1 MADSTAA
8 PLLTTEQVAQYLQV
22 PVATLHQW
30 RYRQEG
36 PRAYKVGRHLRW
48 RQADVDA
55 WLARTGSSAA

>member
-55 WLARTGSSAA
+55 WLPRTGSSAA